1 MVVNWEMFGAGM
13 ALIGATIALLALNG
27 ILATFKARVNVP
39 WYIPLALF
47 VIGLLILMESVGL
60 VTSIN
65 KTIML
70 AVANSNLPEFVFGLV
85 VVLFAIYEKLYERF
99 GFKPSGWIRLA
110 VLIFGVILILDGL
123 RVFPVLYYMSM
134 FIGYA
139 IYGAAEF
146 LAAYPWT
153 GLFIVL
159 AIFLVITYLYMKVRE
174 VTTARGV

>member
-1 MVVNWEMFGAGM
+1 M

-85 VVLFAIYEKLYERF
+85 VVLPEFVFGLVVVLFAIYEKLYERL

-123 RVFPVLYYMSM
+123 RVFPVLYYLSM
-134 FIGYA
+134 LIGYA
-139 IYGAAEF
+139 IYAEF

-159 AIFLVITYLYMKVRE
+159 AIFLVITYLYMKVRG